1 MTVSQ
6 SALAW
11 LYLYATLLGIALG
24 GFYDLFRITRVF
36 LGMHYSRRTANRL
49 RELHLPLL
57 RKRRRRGE
65 SRALGIVIFFEDL
78 LFCMVTGISLV
89 ILFYEVNSGRFRFP
103 ALLCAG
109 AGFLLYRGTIGR
121 LVMLFSEVI
130 AFVIETG
137 VRYLVFF
144 LLYPLRIGA
153 KWLKHRADAL
163 RLYLLQRHRH
173 TLRRRYTA
181 GQAERVTRDACGLL
195 SVALKDQSFKRE
207 HPKNKQERHKKGKLI
222 HNGKQEETIHTVAS
236 DAHPSRRSDRRFDR
250 NICK

>member
-11 LYLYATLLGIALG
+11 LYLYATVLGIALG

-36 LGMHYSRRTANRL
+36 LGMHYSRRAAKRL
-49 RELHLPLL
+49 RELQLPFL
-57 RKRRRRGE
+57 RQRRRRGE
-65 SRALGIVIFFEDL
+65 SRALGIVIFLEDL
-78 LFCMVTGISLV
+78 IFCMVAGISLV

-109 AGFLLYRGTIGR
+109 AGFLLYRGTLGR
-121 LVMLFSEVI
+121 LVMLVSEVI

-144 LLYPLRIGA
+144 SLFPLQVCA
-153 KWLKHRADAL
+153 KWIKHRADAL
-163 RLYLLQRHRH
+163 RRYLLRRHRH

-181 GQAERVTRDACGLL
+181 GQAERVMRDACGLL
-195 SVALKDQSFKRE
+195 PTALKADPLKKE